1 MASLASIGPRDSGTQ
16 LQVSGH
22 PGEANDIEVTKVGN
36 AYMITDTAGIVAGP
50 GCSGGGTVV
59 TCPDPMGTT
68 VRVLVAPADGA
79 DRVVIDL
86 ALPSLL
92 NGGPGRDRLIGGSL
106 RDRIIGKGDA
116 DRLFG
121 RAGNDRLTGDARGD
135 VLTGGS
141 GEDRLQGDQ
150 GPDRLRARDGRQDS
164 VNGGA
169 GSDRARVDGKDR
181 VRNVEQLA

>member
-1 MASLASIGPRDSGTQ
+1 
-16 LQVSGH
+16 
-22 PGEANDIEVTKVGN
+22 
-36 AYMITDTAGIVAGP
+36 MITDTAGIVAGP

-86 ALPSLL
+86 ALPSFL
-92 NGGPGRDRLIGGSL
+92 NGGSAR
-106 RDRIIGKGDA
+106 
-116 DRLFG
+116 G
-121 RAGNDRLTGDARGD
+121 RAGRRAVRGGSVARG
-135 VLTGGS
+135 GR
-141 GEDRLQGDQ
+141 RL
-150 GPDRLRARDGRQDS
+150 LVCDGRQDS

-181 VRNVEQLA
+181 VRNVEQLG